1 MSIVL
6 PQTPISLQNP
16 YSVLEPEYEQ
26 SITTIADNIA
36 QYNISSNA
44 MLIRTISNDD
54 LDGVSISSWSMV
66 NSAFASDDE
75 DEDEGSDEE
84 IYVDASGNQLSPL
97 TVSTLSEG
105 FTNISKTMTATS
117 INSTSAA
124 TVQPD
129 VWVVKISKKQQQ
141 SSKPRPRS
149 HIATAPSL
157 EDVIEEGLETVYND
171 EDIFMSMSEH
181 ELSKS
186 CRAVNL
192 KNIRLAT
199 AHTIALRESSNVS
212 SCTVCCPK
220 LPKSSA
226 SKDKDK
232 VEKIRGRSIDPEK
245 Y

>member
-6 PQTPISLQNP
+6 PQTPILLQNP

-84 IYVDASGNQLSPL
+84 IYIDASGNQLSPL

-149 HIATAPSL
+149 HIATAPLL
-157 EDVIEEGLETVYND
+157 EDAIEGPETVYNNG
-171 EDIFMSMSEH
+171 DIFMSMSEH

-199 AHTIALRESSNVS
+199 AHTIALRESLNVS
-212 SCTVCCPK
+212 SCTVCCSK

-226 SKDKDK
+226 CKDKDK
-232 VEKIRGRSIDPEK
+232 VEKIRVRSIDPEK